1 MKLAKGQAACEG
13 RNSEEVVEERWGSL
27 GQLAAS
33 VSTYRVAS
41 SYAHLQSIRGRKAG
55 QADNSEKSFE
65 VDWKE
70 DRQGVSSRDHA
81 MRKLRSDSVPW
92 KKNRHNIS
100 SEDQTLISS
109 ALASINKFAHDGSFM
124 EKISTMMVKIQ
135 MFQLL
140 REGIV
145 SRNPTR
151 RVQRYIIFSEHSKAK
166 CKTVSCEG
174 SAAPNERQTRRS

>member
-1 MKLAKGQAACEG
+1 MCITTYT
-13 RNSEEVVEERWGSL
+13 NSNTILVSYSLTSNTIQLLQVVEERWGSL

-33 VSTYRVAS
+33 ISTYRVAS

-100 SEDQTLISS
+100 FED
-109 ALASINKFAHDGSFM
+109 
-124 EKISTMMVKIQ
+124 
-135 MFQLL
+135 
-140 REGIV
+140 
-145 SRNPTR
+145 
-151 RVQRYIIFSEHSKAK
+151 
-166 CKTVSCEG
+166 
-174 SAAPNERQTRRS
+174 